1 MPCIVSAY
9 SNNRKLVI
17 GQIKADEKSNEISA
31 IPDLL
36 DLLYI
41 KGAIV
46 SIDAAGC
53 QKKIVRKI
61 IRQDGGY
68 VISLKGNQTKMHDEI
83 QMFMQD
89 ATFKRKFKKAR
100 TVDKGHWQGPLGVAS
115 LRSASVLSSQYSA
128 VSVSKELNHPL
139 HWLLVVG
146 CWLLKHF
153 GRRPIAEASA

>member
-17 GQIKADEKSNEISA
+17 GQIKADDKLNEISA

-100 TVDKGHWQGPLGVAS
+100 TVDKGHGKDL
-115 LRSASVLSSQYSA
+115 
-128 VSVSKELNHPL
+128 
-139 HWLLVVG
+139 
-146 CWLLKHF
+146 
-153 GRRPIAEASA
+153 